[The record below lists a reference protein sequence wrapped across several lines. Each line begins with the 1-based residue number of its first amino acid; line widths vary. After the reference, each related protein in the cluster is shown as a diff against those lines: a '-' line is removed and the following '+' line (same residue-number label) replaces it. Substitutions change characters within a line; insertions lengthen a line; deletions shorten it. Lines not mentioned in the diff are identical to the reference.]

1 MHKISPNVHK
11 SSKLCNY
18 YLVISSICTI
28 FELKLEARLHLENK
42 NKSRFILYFARF
54 ALSLHLTIKT

>member
-11 SSKLCNY
+11 SRKLCNY
-18 YLVISSICTI
+18 YLVNCTIYTI

-42 NKSRFILYFARF
+42 NKSRFILYYARF
-54 ALSLHLTIKT
+54 ALSLQLTF